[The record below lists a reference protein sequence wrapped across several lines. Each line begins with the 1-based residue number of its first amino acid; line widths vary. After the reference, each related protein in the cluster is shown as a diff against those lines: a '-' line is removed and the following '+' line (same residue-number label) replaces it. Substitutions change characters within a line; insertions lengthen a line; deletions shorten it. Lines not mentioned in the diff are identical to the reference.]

1 MELINWIEPRSPGPC
16 VCCCVCVCVWGV
28 GIIKKDC
35 EYCSSSGPRLPRL
48 LTAAASGSVAR
59 NTGYIQN
66 NKALHNRKISVC
78 GLWVCWIGL
87 VWFEIKKGFRW
98 VFFSFK
104 KTFLFDKVSFMFMYY
119 WYVFCFL
126 FFLLFAF
133 CFSLIYRNYNNNHNN
148 NNKKIDHNY
157 YSTKKKISCF
167 NNKIITKCCLHFVT
181 CFCSSPPLLF
191 SVASTLNISLVISYF
206 WYIHTQIY
214 RCVYACVCQCVC
226 V

>member
-1 MELINWIEPRSPGPC
+1 M
-16 VCCCVCVCVWGV
+16 
-28 GIIKKDC
+28 
-35 EYCSSSGPRLPRL
+35 
-48 LTAAASGSVAR
+48 
-59 NTGYIQN
+59 
-66 NKALHNRKISVC
+66 C

-87 VWFEIKKGFRW
+87 VWFGLKLKRVFDGF
-98 VFFSFK
+98 FFSFK

-119 WYVFCFL
+119 WYVFCF

-133 CFSLIYRNYNNNHNN
+133 CFSLIYRNYNNNHN

-191 SVASTLNISLVISYF
+191 SVASTLNISLVISYI

-214 RCVYACVCQCVC
+214 RCVYACVCQCMRV
-226 V
+226 